1 MASGFYNDNVHKPL
15 LLVGSIDDMFLMI
28 SDIITHV
35 KYFAITSLT
44 CCLTAPDIVPLLSCT
59 KMHTKMLITAAPF
72 ELFRALILKSPAQF
86 RNHLCC

>member
-15 LLVGSIDDMFLMI
+15 LLVGSIDDMILMI

-59 KMHTKMLITAAPF
+59 KMQTKAVPF
-72 ELFRALILKSPAQF
+72 ELFRALILKFPGQF
-86 RNHLCC
+86 RNHLRC